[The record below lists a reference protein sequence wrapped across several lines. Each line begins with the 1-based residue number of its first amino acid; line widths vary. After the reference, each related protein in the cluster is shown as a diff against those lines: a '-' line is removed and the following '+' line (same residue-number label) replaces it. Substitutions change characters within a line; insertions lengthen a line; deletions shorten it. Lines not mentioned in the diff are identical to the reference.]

1 MHSLQFPVYNIFIQS
16 YFILK
21 GDYIMRL
28 EQFEAILETANQHSM
43 QKAAESLYTSTQNI
57 SKLIKDFEK
66 EIHTQVFT
74 RNPHG
79 VFLTPDGEY
88 IVAELQKAMNIIT
101 NLKATYLDDTLND
114 DSNASKEIDRIH
126 ILSVPSESEITS
138 ALLEQLN
145 KKYILQNALINIKD
159 AMIINKLLEKG
170 CAELFFDYDLIFLNL
185 LDSQLNMIQ
194 SLCLNVPVFSL
205 YKNRLGVHINN
216 SCELS
221 EKANI
226 SVKELY
232 KIPLVAYV
240 PDNQETT
247 LPLLALKNIGCNFSP
262 QYIVKSERICQNFIQ
277 NGMGFSFVPFLNQP
291 KSSKDITPEDRT
303 TILPLKEKVYISHI
317 LIVNPEL
324 AAQSYYSRIINFLK
338 KHYKYMNKI

>member
-1 MHSLQFPVYNIFIQS
+1 
-16 YFILK
+16 
-21 GDYIMRL
+21 MRL

-159 AMIINKLLEKG
+159 AMIINKLLEK
-170 CAELFFDYDLIFLNL
+170 A
-185 LDSQLNMIQ
+185 
-194 SLCLNVPVFSL
+194 V
-205 YKNRLGVHINN
+205 
-216 SCELS
+216 
-221 EKANI
+221 
-226 SVKELY
+226 
-232 KIPLVAYV
+232 
-240 PDNQETT
+240 
-247 LPLLALKNIGCNFSP
+247 
-262 QYIVKSERICQNFIQ
+262 
-277 NGMGFSFVPFLNQP
+277 
-291 KSSKDITPEDRT
+291 
-303 TILPLKEKVYISHI
+303 
-317 LIVNPEL
+317 
-324 AAQSYYSRIINFLK
+324 QSYFLI
-338 KHYKYMNKI
+338 MTSSS